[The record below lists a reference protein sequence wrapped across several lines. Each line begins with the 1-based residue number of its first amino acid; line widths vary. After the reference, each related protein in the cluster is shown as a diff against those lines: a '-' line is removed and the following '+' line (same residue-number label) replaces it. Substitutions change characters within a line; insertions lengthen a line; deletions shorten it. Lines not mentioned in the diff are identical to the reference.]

1 MTSEAGVP
9 PDFGALPEEAV
20 AREPDGLVRAP
31 GNGALTPEERHA
43 ASGLFRA
50 LLAGHLLHELGE
62 KNAGK
67 ILRAVRVAL
76 ETEPLLHVEALAL
89 LDGKT
94 HKPVEKKVR
103 GPVILAAV
111 VKIGSVFLTDSV
123 RFG

>member
-1 MTSEAGVP
+1 M
-9 PDFGALPEEAV
+9 
-20 AREPDGLVRAP
+20 
-31 GNGALTPEERHA
+31 
-43 ASGLFRA
+43 
-50 LLAGHLLHELGE
+50 
-62 KNAGK
+62 
-67 ILRAVRVAL
+67 AL